1 MNSPAFGKENQK
13 LAADLSVSRPALT
26 RSLEGK
32 GTVRLQMQTNPNIS
46 LKFEITTQIHLHMIT

>member
-13 LAADLSVSRPALT
+13 LAADLSVSSPALT

-32 GTVRLQMQTNPNIS
+32 RTVRLQMYTDLNIS
-46 LKFEITTQIHLHMIT
+46 LQFAITTQIHLQMFT

>member
-13 LAADLSVSRPALT
+13 LAAALSVSRPALT

-32 GTVRLQMQTNPNIS
+32 GTVKTPNAN
-46 LKFEITTQIHLHMIT
+46 